1 MNLAAFAP
9 AWLTAILIFLLLI
22 AAAEDAWRLRISNW
36 TSLAILLSALVAMA
50 LIGPTWALWKNGA
63 IFIGLLVIGTP
74 LFAAGKLGGGDV
86 KLLAVSSLWFDFGGA
101 VRMILAVAIAGG
113 LLALIL
119 LALRRLKWSEKVLAN
134 APVLRRRGGIPYGVA
149 IAAGALITIAL
160 QSAAP
165 TTEDRIR
172 SLDVNTFSSD

>member
-9 AWLTAILIFLLLI
+9 AWLTAILILLLLV

-36 TSLAILLSALVAMA
+36 TCLAILLAALLAMV
-50 LIGPTWALWKNGA
+50 LVGPTWALWKNGA
-63 IFIGLLVIGTP
+63 LFIGLLVIGTP

-101 VRMILAVAIAGG
+101 IRMILAVAIAGG

-119 LALRRLKWSEKVLAN
+119 IALRKVQWSEATLARV
-134 APVLRRRGGIPYGVA
+134 PVLRRRGGIPYGVA

-160 QSAAP
+160 QSAAMP
-165 TTEDRIR
+165 EDRIR
-172 SLDVNTFSSD
+172 SLDDGTFSSD